1 MPFRIEIAP
10 EAGKEI
16 EEIYLHIAKDAP
28 DNAARWYFAIHDK
41 IQTLKDSPNR
51 CPLAFESRFYDYEI
65 RNLIFG
71 SYRVIFRVQEKV
83 VQILHVKHGARE
95 RTLF

>member
-1 MPFRIEIAP
+1 MPYRIEIAP

-16 EEIYLHIAKDAP
+16 EDIYLYIVEDSL
-28 DNAARWYFAIHDK
+28 DNAVRWYFALHDK

-51 CPLAFESRFYDYEI
+51 CPVAFESRFYDDEI

-71 SYRVIFRVQEKV
+71 RYRVLFRVQETI

-95 RTLF
+95 RTP